1 MCNLLELLKE
11 IASLDRMTNDVQYN
25 RGLQK
30 LREGGITIL
39 DWTDDIRYYA
49 YCNGIGCWK

>member
-39 DWTDDIRYYA
+39 DWNDDIRYYA
-49 YCNGIGCWK
+49 YCNGLGCWK